1 MFSSRGRRNLGFLS
15 TLLLAGVLNGCT
27 PASEPDS
34 PGSTSSGGSGGGSS
48 SGGASGSSNTGGSG
62 SSNTGG
68 SGSSNTGGSG
78 SSNTGGSTPA
88 TGGDSGS
95 SGGSAGSGTGG
106 AGDGGSGGSASDAA
120 TGTGGSAASP
130 DAPVSN
136 PGEFPAGPNKVV
148 LLYSTD
154 HNESDGSLKDMI
166 AVIESMKDSH
176 HVVLEKVLSS
186 AAKAANMMDAAL
198 IIAGPNTTYCTDKP
212 DPAFKA
218 LPVPIMVSKD
228 CNTSDFGLGTMQN
241 TANSFNSIKI
251 VKSDHPL
258 AAGLS
263 GSVRVFTDQVCRVVR
278 GSNVGPGAIKIA
290 NSPADDT
297 SWAIFAYEKGGEMPG
312 GFKAPAKRVGF
323 FWHRPSGGTPEG
335 KKLFQAAIEWAIKP

>member
-1 MFSSRGRRNLGFLS
+1 MFLISGRRHLAFLS
-15 TLLLAGVLNGCT
+15 ACVLAGALQACT
-27 PASEPDS
+27 PVSSEPTDPEPAS
-34 PGSTSSGGSGGGSS
+34 GGSTGSSNTGGSVSSNKGGSGGSS
-48 SGGASGSSNTGGSG
+48 SSTGGSGASNTGGSG

-68 SGSSNTGGSG
+68 SSPGTGGGGGSTGGS
-78 SSNTGGSTPA
+78 
-88 TGGDSGS
+88 SG
-95 SGGSAGSGTGG
+95 SGGS
-106 AGDGGSGGSASDAA
+106 GDGGSTGAPDAGS
-120 TGTGGSAASP
+120 TGGTGGGSNP
-130 DAPVSN
+130 DAPVTA

-154 HNESDGSLKDMI
+154 HAESDGSLKDMI

-176 HVVLEKVLSS
+176 HVVLQKVLSNQ
-186 AAKAANMMDAAL
+186 AKAANMMDAAL
-198 IIAGPNTTYCTDKP
+198 IIAGPNTTFCGDHP

-228 CNTSDFGLGTMQN
+228 CNTTDFGLGTMMN

-278 GSNVGPGAIKIA
+278 GANLGPGAIKIA
-290 NSPADDT
+290 NSPADDNT
-297 SWAIFAYEKGGEMPG
+297 WAIFAYEKGGEMPG

>member
-1 MFSSRGRRNLGFLS
+1 MSAC
-15 TLLLAGVLNGCT
+15 LLAGVLYGCT
-27 PASEPDS
+27 PATEPSD
-34 PGSTSSGGSGGGSS
+34 PKTGSSGGSSGGSS
-48 SGGASGSSNTGGSG
+48 SGGSSGSTNTGGRGSSNTGGSG

-68 SGSSNTGGSG
+68 SGSSNTGGSSAAGG
-78 SSNTGGSTPA
+78 SGGDSGTSNTGGS
-88 TGGDSGS
+88 S
-95 SGGSAGSGTGG
+95 SGTGG
-106 AGDGGSGGSASDAA
+106 AGSGGAGGSGDDPA
-120 TGTGGSAASP
+120 TGTGGSGSSP
-130 DAPVSN
+130 DAPVSP

-258 AAGLS
+258 AAGFPA
-263 GSVRVFTDQVCRVVR
+263 GSVRVFTDNVCRVVR
-278 GSNVGPGAIKIA
+278 GANVGPGAIKIA
-290 NSPADDT
+290 NSPADDST
-297 SWAIFAYEKGGEMPG
+297 WAIFAYEKGGEMPG